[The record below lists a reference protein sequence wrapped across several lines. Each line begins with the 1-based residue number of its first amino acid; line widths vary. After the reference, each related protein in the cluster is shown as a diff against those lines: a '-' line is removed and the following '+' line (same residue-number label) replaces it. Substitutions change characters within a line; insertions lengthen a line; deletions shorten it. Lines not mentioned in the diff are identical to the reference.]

1 MVIEYRS
8 FKDWGY
14 PFIAQDYEGEF
25 GLKCPDAIL
34 GGIVVEETD
43 NIKDLLIAANLL
55 IIHNIPAVMIEL
67 AQIEHIEDKNFED
80 EVIKNFNGLFSDA
93 GYKDLQSYE
102 HRLSYGKLIK

>member
-25 GLKCPDAIL
+25 SLKCPDAIL
-34 GGIVVEETD
+34 GGIVVDETD
-43 NIKDLLIAANLL
+43 NIKDLLTAANLL
-55 IIHNIPAVMIEL
+55 ILHNVPAVMVELTLIENDN
-67 AQIEHIEDKNFED
+67 EDLKDKVVAYFD
-80 EVIKNFNGLFSDA
+80 TLFSSA

>member
-1 MVIEYRS
+1 MIIEYRS
-8 FKDWGY
+8 FKNWGY

-67 AQIEHIEDKNFED
+67 THIENED
-80 EVIKNFNGLFSDA
+80 EKLTNEIIEYFNTLFSNA

>member
-25 GLKCPDAIL
+25 DLKCPDAML
-34 GGIVVEETD
+34 GGIIVEETD
-43 NIKDLLIAANLL
+43 NIKDLVNAANLL
-55 IIHNIPAVMIEL
+55 IIHEVPAVMVEL
-67 AQIEHIEDKNFED
+67 AQLTYIEDESLID
-80 EVIKNFNGLFSDA
+80 EVVEHFNTLFGNA